1 MMPADHQTPNLNKQ
15 MNQHRESADMEPT
28 SDVERTSPP
37 QLRRSTDDRML
48 AGVCAGIARY
58 AGVDPTLVRIAAVVG
73 LVLGF
78 GTIGLV
84 YLLLWAIV
92 PEDI

>member
-1 MMPADHQTPNLNKQ
+1 MPADQQTSDDVIHPTK
-15 MNQHRESADMEPT
+15 ESSAMDRT
-28 SDVERTSPP
+28 SDVERTSTP

-58 AGVDPTLVRIAAVVG
+58 AGVDPTVVRIAAVLG

-78 GTIGLV
+78 GSVGLV

-92 PEDI
+92 PEDT

>member
-1 MMPADHQTPNLNKQ
+1 MTADQPTRNLNRQ
-15 MNQHRESADMEPT
+15 MNQPKESSDMEHTP
-28 SDVERTSPP
+28 DVERTSPQ

-73 LVLGF
+73 LVLAF

-92 PEDI
+92 PEDT

>member
-1 MMPADHQTPNLNKQ
+1 MTSIDPPPPSEVNNPNK
-15 MNQHRESADMEPT
+15 ESSDMEHT
-28 SDVERTSPP
+28 TDMERTSPP

-78 GTIGLV
+78 GSVGLV
-84 YLLLWAIV
+84 YLLLWVIV
-92 PEDI
+92 PEDA

>member
-1 MMPADHQTPNLNKQ
+1 MTADQPTHNLNRQ
-15 MNQHRESADMEPT
+15 MNQPKESSDMEHTP
-28 SDVERTSPP
+28 DVERTSPQ

-92 PEDI
+92 PEDT

>member
-1 MMPADHQTPNLNKQ
+1 MHNEINNPNK
-15 MNQHRESADMEPT
+15 ESSEMEH
-28 SDVERTSPP
+28 TSPR
-37 QLRRSTDDRML
+37 QLRRSTDDRMV

-78 GTIGLV
+78 GSIGLV

-92 PEDI
+92 PEDA

>member
-1 MMPADHQTPNLNKQ
+1 MTSHDRPMHNEANKPTK
-15 MNQHRESADMEPT
+15 ESADMEHA
-28 SDVERTSPP
+28 SEVEHTSPR
-37 QLRRSTDDRML
+37 QLRRSTDDRMV

-73 LVLGF
+73 LVIGF
-78 GTIGLV
+78 GSIGLV

-92 PEDI
+92 PEDS

>member
-1 MMPADHQTPNLNKQ
+1 MTSHEHPMHNEIDNPNK
-15 MNQHRESADMEPT
+15 ESSEMEHT
-28 SDVERTSPP
+28 SDVEHTSPR
-37 QLRRSTDDRML
+37 QLRRSTDDRMV

-78 GTIGLV
+78 GSIGLV

-92 PEDI
+92 PEDT

>member
-1 MMPADHQTPNLNKQ
+1 MD
-15 MNQHRESADMEPT
+15 RT
-28 SDVERTSPP
+28 SDVERTSTP

-58 AGVDPTLVRIAAVVG
+58 AGVDPTVVRIAAVLG

-78 GTIGLV
+78 GSVGLV

-92 PEDI
+92 PEDT

>member
-1 MMPADHQTPNLNKQ
+1 
-15 MNQHRESADMEPT
+15 
-28 SDVERTSPP
+28 
-37 QLRRSTDDRML
+37 ML

-92 PEDI
+92 PEDT

>member
-1 MMPADHQTPNLNKQ
+1 MED
-15 MNQHRESADMEPT
+15 SSDM
-28 SDVERTSPP
+28 ERTSRP
-37 QLRRSTDDRML
+37 QLRRSTDDRMV

-78 GTIGLV
+78 GSIGLV

-92 PEDI
+92 PEDT

>member
-1 MMPADHQTPNLNKQ
+1 MTSHEHPMHNEINNPNK
-15 MNQHRESADMEPT
+15 ESSDMEHT
-28 SDVERTSPP
+28 SDVEHTSAR
-37 QLRRSTDDRML
+37 QLRRSTDDRMV

-78 GTIGLV
+78 GSIGLV

-92 PEDI
+92 PEDT

>member
-1 MMPADHQTPNLNKQ
+1 MHNEINNPNK
-15 MNQHRESADMEPT
+15 ESSEM
-28 SDVERTSPP
+28 ERTSPQ
-37 QLRRSTDDRML
+37 QLRRSTDDRMV

-78 GTIGLV
+78 GSIGLV

-92 PEDI
+92 PEDA

>member
-1 MMPADHQTPNLNKQ
+1 MTADQPTRNLNRQ
-15 MNQHRESADMEPT
+15 MNQPKESSDMEHTP
-28 SDVERTSPP
+28 DVERTSPQ

-92 PEDI
+92 PEET

>member
-1 MMPADHQTPNLNKQ
+1 MTSHDPPIRKEVNNPNK
-15 MNQHRESADMEPT
+15 ESSDMEHT
-28 SDVERTSPP
+28 SAR
-37 QLRRSTDDRML
+37 QLRRSTDDRMV

-78 GTIGLV
+78 GSIGLV

-92 PEDI
+92 PEDT